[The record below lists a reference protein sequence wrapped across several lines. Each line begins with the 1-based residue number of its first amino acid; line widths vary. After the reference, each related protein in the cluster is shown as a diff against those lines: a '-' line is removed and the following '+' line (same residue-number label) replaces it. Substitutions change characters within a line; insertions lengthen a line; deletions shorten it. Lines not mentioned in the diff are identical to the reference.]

1 MPTFFFYCLLPLN
14 MLSFIASTQYTLSL
28 FYTVGLPGKIH
39 AIEVDTAF
47 FTGNY
52 SPKVSI
58 YGANLSSSSMELA
71 SGEDDSNGNNARIEI
86 LNQLVSLRQQSI
98 INRNEEGERSRIGL
112 ELFVFYF
119 FHPLNVMSLIA
130 FMCCH

>member
-1 MPTFFFYCLLPLN
+1 
-14 MLSFIASTQYTLSL
+14 MLSFITGFYSICLSSI
-28 FYTVGLPGKIH
+28 GLPGKIH

-58 YGANLSSSSMELA
+58 YGANLSSSSSSSMELA
-71 SGEDDSNGNNARIEI
+71 SGEDDSSGNNARIEI

-119 FHPLNVMSLIA
+119 FHPLTVMSFISFIHSL
-130 FMCCH
+130 

>member
-1 MPTFFFYCLLPLN
+1 
-14 MLSFIASTQYTLSL
+14 
-28 FYTVGLPGKIH
+28 
-39 AIEVDTAF
+39 VDTAY

-71 SGEDDSNGNNARIEI
+71 SGEDDIRGRSSNRNNARIEI

-98 INRNEEGERSRIGL
+98 INRNDEGEHSRIGL
-112 ELFVFYF
+112 ELFVFYY
-119 FHPLNVMSLIA
+119 FHPLNVMSFITSCYCLFFHLILSFIA
-130 FMCCH
+130 CLH

>member
-1 MPTFFFYCLLPLN
+1 
-14 MLSFIASTQYTLSL
+14 MLSFIAGFHSICLSSI
-28 FYTVGLPGKIH
+28 GLPGKIH

-58 YGANLSSSSMELA
+58 YGANLSSSSSSMELA
-71 SGEDDSNGNNARIEI
+71 SGEDDSSGNNAQIEI

-112 ELFVFYF
+112 ELFVFHF
-119 FHPLNVMSLIA
+119 FHPLTVMSLIA
-130 FMCCH
+130 SIHSM

>member
-1 MPTFFFYCLLPLN
+1 
-14 MLSFIASTQYTLSL
+14 MLSFIAG
-28 FYTVGLPGKIH
+28 FYSICPSSIGLPGKIH